1 MTAYVG
7 VRGCGVFEVLRHE
20 ADNKYVVCGPENV
33 AEEKERKQ
41 SELMKQTS
49 RCCNL

>member
-20 ADNKYVVCGPENV
+20 ADNKYVVCGPDKV
-33 AEEKERKQ
+33 AEERKEMLK
-41 SELMKQTS
+41 
-49 RCCNL
+49 CF